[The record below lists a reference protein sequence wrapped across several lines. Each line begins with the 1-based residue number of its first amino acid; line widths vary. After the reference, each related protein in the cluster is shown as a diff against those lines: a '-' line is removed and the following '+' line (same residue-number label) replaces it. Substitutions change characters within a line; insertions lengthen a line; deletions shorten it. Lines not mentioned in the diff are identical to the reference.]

1 MLTRIEPPDRKKKMG
16 HRREWK
22 KMRLKRKLEFLSR
35 REWRDLEARCSLS
48 WSPVLPPSLSHSCSA
63 SLGGR
68 RGLLGCMFL
77 HTGGNGMYSIM
88 YMRVLQRGAV
98 WGMCAFKRESTFLHT
113 FFFFVCPS
121 IIMGLW
127 DIWNDILSFSLPPF
141 EKCLT
146 DCNC

>member
-1 MLTRIEPPDRKKKMG
+1 MLTRIEPPDRKKKWDIDESG
-16 HRREWK
+16 KKWDWK
-22 KMRLKRKLEFLSR
+22 GNWNSLVGENGGIWRPDALSPGP
-35 REWRDLEARCSLS
+35 LFSL
-48 WSPVLPPSLSHSCSA
+48 PLSHSCSA